1 MGSYIARQPNGLIC
15 RHSTVV
21 DCVTHW
27 NMTEKD
33 YVEMCAEKAR
43 VTAREVLSD
52 YMQPYQNVIDDFRQ
66 QNMTKKEFKKI
77 REIMESKKIK
87 I

>member
-27 NMTEKD
+27 NMTDED
-33 YVEMCAEKAR
+33 YIKMRPE
-43 VTAREVLSD
+43 TAREVLSD
-52 YMQPYQNVIDDFRQ
+52 YMQPYQNVIDDFRPK
-66 QNMTKKEFKKI
+66 NMTNKEFKELRK
-77 REIMESKKIK
+77 IMEEKV
-87 I
+87 

>member
-27 NMTEKD
+27 NMTEDD
-33 YVEMCAEKAR
+33 YIKMRPE
-43 VTAREVLSD
+43 TAHDVLSD
-52 YMQPYQNVIDDFRQ
+52 YMQPYQNVIDDFRPK
-66 QNMTKKEFKKI
+66 NMTNKEFKELRK
-77 REIMESKKIK
+77 IMEGKV
-87 I
+87 

>member
-27 NMTEKD
+27 NMTEDD
-33 YVEMCAEKAR
+33 YIEMHPE
-43 VTAREVLSD
+43 TAREVLSD
-52 YMQPYQNVIDDFRQ
+52 YMQPYQNVIDDFRP
-66 QNMTKKEFKKI
+66 QNMTNKEFKELRK
-77 REIMESKKIK
+77 IMEEKV
-87 I
+87 

>member
-27 NMTEKD
+27 NMTEED
-33 YVEMCAEKAR
+33 YIKMRPE
-43 VTAREVLSD
+43 TAREVLAW
-52 YMQPYQNVIDDFRQ
+52 YMQPYQNVIDDFRPK
-66 QNMTKKEFKKI
+66 NMTNKEFKELRK
-77 REIMESKKIK
+77 IMEEKV
-87 I
+87 

>member
-27 NMTEKD
+27 NMTDED
-33 YVEMCAEKAR
+33 YIKMRPE
-43 VTAREVLSD
+43 TAREVLSS
-52 YMQPYQNVIDDFRQ
+52 YMQPYQNVIDDFRP
-66 QNMTKKEFKKI
+66 QNMTRKEFKKL
-77 REIMESKKIK
+77 RKIMEEKA
-87 I
+87 

>member
-27 NMTEKD
+27 NMTDED
-33 YVEMCAEKAR
+33 YIKMRPE
-43 VTAREVLSD
+43 TAREVLSD
-52 YMQPYQNVIDDFRQ
+52 YMQPYHNVIDDFRP
-66 QNMTKKEFKKI
+66 QNMTNKEFKELRK
-77 REIMESKKIK
+77 IMEEKI
-87 I
+87 

>member
-27 NMTEKD
+27 NMTEDD
-33 YVEMCAEKAR
+33 YIKMRPE
-43 VTAREVLSD
+43 TAREVLSGF
-52 YMQPYQNVIDDFRQ
+52 MQPYQNVIDDFRP
-66 QNMTKKEFKKI
+66 QNMTNKEFKELRK
-77 REIMESKKIK
+77 IMEEKV
-87 I
+87 